1 MQICDMNSGAMLL
14 TKAAKRLRTQWE
26 RTQPFWQ
33 DQNAAEFERDLLQ
46 PLGPQLS
53 LTLARIQNMAQLL
66 QQAERDCLDED
77 QP

>member
-1 MQICDMNSGAMLL
+1 MQISDMNSGAMLL

-26 RTQPFWQ
+26 RTQQFWQ
-33 DQNAAEFERDLLQ
+33 DQNAAEFDRELLQ

-66 QQAERDCLDED
+66 KQAERDCLDEE